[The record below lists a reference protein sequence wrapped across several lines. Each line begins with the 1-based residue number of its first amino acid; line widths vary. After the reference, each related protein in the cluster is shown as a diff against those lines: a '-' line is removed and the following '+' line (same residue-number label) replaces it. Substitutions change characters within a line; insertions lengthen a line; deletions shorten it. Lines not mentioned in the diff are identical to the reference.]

1 MSDLT
6 KSVHP
11 RVATEAPREL
21 GGGRPSPGATPG
33 GPPVKPRRRRI
44 NLRWAVAAVVVV
56 LAVTAWAV
64 MARRG
69 TTRQATPGSSSTSA
83 RAQRRDFLRT
93 LRLSG
98 RVEAVQAR
106 AILAPQLAG
115 SQVSS
120 LVITKLAAAG
130 AAVKQG
136 DLLVEFDR
144 QGQIKEFLD
153 KQAEHGGLVDQ
164 IATKKADEEAARA
177 KDETDLKQAEDDLKK
192 AELEMLKNPILSPI
206 DAEKNQETLDEAR
219 ANLKQLRATFD
230 LKRRAAQAGI
240 RILEI
245 QRDRARQSMLHAKRN
260 EEQMSVHSPM
270 DGTVVL
276 NAIWKE
282 GRMDEV
288 QEGDQVRPGVPFM
301 QVVNPSRMQARVL
314 INQADVLSLRV
325 GQAAQVR
332 LDAYPEMVF
341 SGKLEQLAPI
351 GESGRFSDKLRSFV
365 ALFSIQGSDARLMP
379 DLTAAVDV
387 ELEHLANALVV
398 PHDSVITEKGQTYVW
413 LKSSLSFEKHPV
425 KIGPQNDFD
434 VVVESGLQVGDVV
447 ETGRS

>member
-1 MSDLT
+1 MSELT

-11 RVATEAPREL
+11 RVATEVPREL
-21 GGGRPSPGATPG
+21 GGGRPSPGAPAG
-33 GPPVKPRRRRI
+33 GPPVKPRHRRI
-44 NLRWAVAAVVVV
+44 NLRRAVAAAVVV
-56 LAVTAWAV
+56 LAVAGWAV
-64 MARRG
+64 MARQG
-69 TTRQATPGSSSTSA
+69 NTRQATPDSSPTSA

-93 LRLSG
+93 VRLSG
-98 RVEAVQAR
+98 TVEAVQAR

-115 SQVSS
+115 SQVRS

-130 AAVKQG
+130 TKVKRS

-153 KQAEHGGLVDQ
+153 KQAEYSGLVDQ
-164 IATKKADEEAARA
+164 IASKKAEEEAARA
-177 KDETDLKQAEDDLKK
+177 KDETDLKQAEDDMKK

-282 GRMDEV
+282 GRIDEV
-288 QEGDQVRPGVPFM
+288 QEGDEVRPGVSFM
-301 QVVNPSRMQARVL
+301 QVVNPSAMQVRVL
-314 INQADVLSLRV
+314 VDQADVLALRV

-332 LDAYPEMVF
+332 LDAYPELVF
-341 SGKLEQLAPI
+341 PGKLEQLAPI
-351 GESGRFSDKLRSFV
+351 GENGRFSDKLRTFAAV
-365 ALFSIQGSDARLMP
+365 FSIQGSEARLMP

-398 PHDSVITEKGQTYVW
+398 PHDSVIEEKGESYVW
-413 LKSSLSFEKHPV
+413 LKRSLSFEKHPV